1 MQAVGR
7 RRWWTFSFG
16 REVKIAADFHL
27 HSRYSR
33 ATSNQLD
40 LDLLA
45 RWARYK
51 GIQLLGTGDCTHPL
65 WMQELKQKLRLTSG
79 GLYEY
84 QGVQFLLT
92 TEVNNQFVSQGKTKR
107 IHNLLF
113 LPSIEAAEAVNKKLG
128 RYGDLASD
136 GRPLL
141 RLTARDLVKMVLDVS
156 PEILV
161 VPAHAWTPHFSI
173 FGANSGFDTV
183 EECFQDQTKEIHC
196 LETGLSSDP
205 GMNWRLSRLDRF
217 TLISNSDSH
226 SANRI
231 GREANVF
238 DCQPSY
244 AEIVSILKTRDV
256 KRFLYTIEFFPE
268 EGKYHYDGHR
278 LCKARISPEEAKEH
292 QNRCPV
298 CGKKVTIGVMH
309 RVEDLADRPVGYE
322 PAKKIPFKHLVPLD
336 QIIAES
342 KGVGVQS
349 KAVEQEYLDL
359 VQRVG
364 TELEILSDFPEE
376 ALRKG
381 LSARLVEGIL
391 RVRNAQ
397 VEILPGYDG
406 EYGKVNIFKER
417 EQPAASEKQLTLFE

>member
-1 MQAVGR
+1 MRV
-7 RRWWTFSFG
+7 
-16 REVKIAADFHL
+16 VADFHL

-33 ATSNQLD
+33 ATSSQLN

-51 GIQLLGTGDCTHPL
+51 GIGLLGTGDCTHPL
-65 WMQELKQKLRLTSG
+65 WMQELKQKLKVTPG

-84 QGVQFLLT
+84 QGVQFVLT
-92 TEVNNQFVSQGKTKR
+92 AEVNHLFVSGGKTRR
-107 IHNLLF
+107 IHNLLL
-113 LPSIEAAEAVNKKLG
+113 LPSIEAAEALNKKLG

-141 RLTARDLVKMVLDVS
+141 RLAARDLVKMALEVS
-156 PEILV
+156 REILV
-161 VPAHAWTPHFSI
+161 IPAHCWTPHFSI
-173 FGANSGFDTV
+173 FGANCGFDTV
-183 EECFQDQTKEIHC
+183 EECFGDQAKEIFC

-205 GMNWRLSRLDRF
+205 GMNWRLSRLDRY

-238 DCQPSY
+238 DCEPSY
-244 AEIVSILKTRDV
+244 REIVDVLKTHDP

-278 LCKARISPEEAKEH
+278 LCKARVSPEESQK
-292 QNRCPV
+292 QNNRCPV
-298 CGKKVTIGVMH
+298 CGKKVTVGVMH
-309 RVEDLADRPVGYE
+309 RVQELADRPAGFQA
-322 PAKKIPFKHLVPLD
+322 PQGTPFKHLVPLD
-336 QIIAES
+336 QIIAECR
-342 KGVGVQS
+342 GVGVQS

-364 TELEILSDFPEE
+364 TELEILLDLSEE
-376 ALRKG
+376 QLRRN
-381 LSARLVEGIL
+381 LPPRLAEGIL
-391 RVRNAQ
+391 RVRGGQ

-406 EYGKVNIFKER
+406 EYGEVRIFKGE
-417 EQPAASEKQLTLFE
+417 EAQPAAEKQMTLFGSFP

>member
-1 MQAVGR
+1 MRIV
-7 RRWWTFSFG
+7 
-16 REVKIAADFHL
+16 ADFHL

-51 GIQLLGTGDCTHPL
+51 GIGLLGTGDCTHPL
-65 WMQELKQKLRLTSG
+65 WMQELKQKLKATPG

-84 QGVQFLLT
+84 EGVRFVLT
-92 TEVNNQFVSQGKTKR
+92 AEVNHLFVSGGKTRR
-107 IHNLLF
+107 IHNLLL
-113 LPSIEAAEAVNKKLG
+113 LPSIEAAEGLNRKLG
-128 RYGDLASD
+128 RYGDLSSD

-141 RLTARDLVKMVLDVS
+141 RLSARDLVKMALEVS
-156 PEILV
+156 REIV
-161 VPAHAWTPHFSI
+161 VIPAHAWTPHFSI

-183 EECFQDQTKEIHC
+183 EECFGDQAKEIFC

-205 GMNWRLSRLDRF
+205 GMNWRLSRLDRY

-238 DCQPSY
+238 ECEPSY
-244 AEIVSILKTRDV
+244 REIVEILRTHDP
-256 KRFLYTIEFFPE
+256 KRFLHTIEFFPE

-278 LCKARISPEEAKEH
+278 LCKARVSPEESEKH
-292 QNRCPV
+292 NNRCPV
-298 CGKKVTIGVMH
+298 CGKKATIGVMH
-309 RVEDLADRPVGYE
+309 RVQELADRPEGFQA
-322 PAKKIPFKHLVPLD
+322 PRGIPFKHLVPLD

-364 TELEILSDFPEE
+364 TELEILTELPEE
-376 ALRKG
+376 ALRKN
-381 LSARLVEGIL
+381 LPPRLVEGIL
-391 RVRNAQ
+391 RVRSAQ

-406 EYGKVNIFKER
+406 EYGQVRIFKEQ
-417 EQPAASEKQLTLFE
+417 EAAAAEKQLTLFGLDAS